1 MKLLLVVASLA
12 GALTVTPFVTAQD
25 IEPAADVFEVDAKAE
40 AYYYYC
46 IARMHERQFEA
57 TQAIESYEE
66 AARLDPESAYPH
78 VALASLYQRTRQL
91 DMALEA
97 VKHAIE
103 LEPDVAAAQRIL
115 GMLYFAMLR
124 NGGSPE
130 LAPQAIDA
138 FRETVRL
145 DPGDMDSRSSLA
157 RLLLASRLPDEA
169 KEHLEEIV
177 RFAPTSYHEM
187 FLLARIKRG
196 QGDTEAAIGLL
207 KQSLSVEASQPE
219 ARNMIVEL
227 LRAEQRFDEMAEVYR
242 GALEEVPADLD
253 ARVRLADAL
262 ANGGQLDEA
271 AKEFQTILDEDPKNV
286 VVLVGLAMV
295 RRDQVDFASAE
306 EMLLEALAQAPNHV
320 LGRYT
325 LAGVYEQKREYQKA
339 IDEWMKLLAT
349 DLNGQNADQ
358 AAVERKAEYLA
369 HLGFAYEQLDRSEE
383 AIDAFRKARD
393 LSGGDERFLTFFVQG
408 LLAAKKGDEAMA
420 AIEEARERFPESE
433 RFEVLEARA
442 LEVQGE
448 HERAVATALQLSERE
463 PENEMFAQSVVEIYQ
478 QQKRFADAET
488 FLRSRLDHVPES
500 VTLRFQLGAILE
512 RQKKFD
518 EAEAAFEAVLE
529 IEPDSAA
536 TLNYLGYMLA
546 DQNRRLEESIA
557 FIKRAL
563 AQDPHNGAY
572 LDSLG
577 WAYFRIGNLELAE
590 ENLLKAIASLRL
602 TGVVYDHL
610 GDLYLI
616 KGNPDQAAQYWQKAL
631 EQDDDEV
638 EKDKVVQ
645 KMKRVTSTP

>member
-1 MKLLLVVASLA
+1 
-12 GALTVTPFVTAQD
+12 LTVTPFATAQD
-25 IEPAADVFEVDAKAE
+25 TEPAIDVVDVFEVDAKAE

-46 IARMHERQFEA
+46 IARMHERQFEV

-78 VALASLYQRTRQL
+78 VALAGLYQRTRQF

-103 LEPDVAAAQRIL
+103 LDPNVAAAQRIL
-115 GMLYFAMLR
+115 GTLYFGMLR
-124 NGGSPE
+124 NGGSPD
-130 LAPQAIDA
+130 LAAQAIDA

-157 RLLLASRLPDEA
+157 RLLLARRLSDEA
-169 KEHLEEIV
+169 AEHLEEIV
-177 RFAPTSYHEM
+177 RFAPSSYHEM

-207 KQSLSVEASQPE
+207 KQSLGVDARQPE
-219 ARNMIVEL
+219 AREMLVEL

-271 AKEFQTILDEDPKNV
+271 AKEFQTILDEDPQNV

-295 RRDQVDFASAE
+295 RRDQVDFASAQE
-306 EMLLEALAQAPNHV
+306 LLFEALAQAPNHV

-325 LAGVYEQKREYQKA
+325 LAGVYEQKREYQNA
-339 IDEWMKLLAT
+339 IDEWMKLLEGP
-349 DLNGQNADQ
+349 DPNPNQG
-358 AAVERKAEYLA
+358 AVERKAEYLA

-383 AIDAFRKARD
+383 SLDAFRKARD

-408 LLAAKKGDEAMA
+408 LLAAEKGDEAMA

-448 HERAVATALQLSERE
+448 HERAVATALRLSERE
-463 PENEMFAQSVVEIYQ
+463 PKNEMFAQSVVEIYQ
-478 QQKRFADAET
+478 QQKRFADAEA
-488 FLRSRLDHVPES
+488 FLRIRLDHVPES

-557 FIKRAL
+557 LIKRAL

-577 WAYFRIGNLELAE
+577 WAYFKIGNLELAE

-610 GDLYLI
+610 GDLYLS
-616 KGNPDQAAQYWQKAL
+616 KGNPDRAAQYWQKAL

-638 EKDKVVQ
+638 EKDKVAQ